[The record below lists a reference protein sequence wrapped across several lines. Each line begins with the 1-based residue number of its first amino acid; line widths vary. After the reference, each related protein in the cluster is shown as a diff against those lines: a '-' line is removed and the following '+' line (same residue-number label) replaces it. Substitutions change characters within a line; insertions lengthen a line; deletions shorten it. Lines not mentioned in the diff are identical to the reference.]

1 MAASWA
7 ILTLCQEKWR
17 ENSRRAIFTVHWGLM
32 RIGID
37 FGTTRVVVARAD
49 RGNYPVVTFEAEAGA
64 GSEWYPSLLTISDG
78 GDVRGGH
85 AAAAGGGAPLRSIK
99 RLLAASGPQGRVQGV
114 PVPELV
120 TRFLVGLREALLGES
135 NLGARAG
142 EPLEAAIA
150 VPANAP
156 ANQRTLTADAF
167 ARAGFQ
173 VVRILDEPSAA
184 GLEYAWRRPD
194 DAAVKRRHVAVYDFG
209 GGTFDASVIA
219 MSDALHEVIT
229 TEGVSRLGGDDFDEA
244 LLALSARLAER
255 ELPGPGTERDRL
267 LELCRAEKERIT
279 SATRRVAPDLFAD
292 REPAAIPIAAY
303 EEALAP
309 LIDRSIAALEA
320 ALARVS
326 ERAGVDVERS
336 TIVYQVGGA
345 SQLPAVGRALRERF
359 GRRVWRSPY
368 PHASVAI
375 GLAIAAEA
383 EASPRIAGSLTRHFG
398 VWRERDAGAGLVFD
412 PIFEKDLALRDGEP
426 LERVRR
432 YRAHHNVGHFR
443 FVECSRLDGGAPA
456 GDVTPWREVRSPLVS
471 ELADAPLDGVE
482 VRRLPVPGDEVEER
496 YRCDVNVI
504 IEVEVANLSAGYRRT
519 YGPLEID
526 TVTS

>member
-1 MAASWA
+1 
-7 ILTLCQEKWR
+7 
-17 ENSRRAIFTVHWGLM
+17 M

-49 RGNYPVVTFEAEAGA
+49 RGNFPVVTFETETGD
-64 GSEWYPSLLTISDG
+64 GSEWYPSMLAIGAG
-78 GDVRGGH
+78 GEILGGH
-85 AAAAGGGAPLRSIK
+85 AAVEAAGRSGFAPLRSLK
-99 RLLAASGPQGRVQGV
+99 RLLAVSGPEDRVRGISA
-114 PVPELV
+114 PALA
-120 TRFLVGLREALLGES
+120 THFLVGLRDALVHHS

-142 EPLEAAIA
+142 GSLEAAIA

-156 ANQRTLTADAF
+156 ANQRMLTADAF

-194 DAAVKRRHVAVYDFG
+194 DASVKRRHVAVYDFG

-229 TEGVSRLGGDDFDEA
+229 TEGISRLGGDDFDEA
-244 LLALSARLAER
+244 LLKLVFDAAGR
-255 ELPGPGTERDRL
+255 ELPPPGAERDRL
-267 LELCRAEKERIT
+267 LELCRQEKERIT
-279 SATRRVAPDLFAD
+279 TATRRLAPDLFAD
-292 REPAAIPIAAY
+292 GAGARIPIEAY
-303 EEALAP
+303 EAALRP

-326 ERAGVDVERS
+326 ARVGADVERN

-375 GLAIAAEA
+375 GLAIAADA
-383 EASPRIAGSLTRHFG
+383 EQSPRIAGSLTRHFG
-398 VWRERDAGAGLVFD
+398 VWRERDAGRGLVFD
-412 PIFEKDLALRDGEP
+412 SIFEKDSALREGAP
-426 LERVRR
+426 LTRVRR
-432 YRAHHNVGHFR
+432 YRAFHNVGHFR

-456 GDVTPWREVRSPLVS
+456 GDVTPWREVRSPLVPS
-471 ELADAPLDGVE
+471 LLDAPLDGVE
-482 VRRLPVPGDEVEER
+482 VRRLSAPGDEVEER
-496 YRCDVNVI
+496 YRCDGNGV
-504 IEVEVANLSAGYRRT
+504 IEVEIANLTAGYRRT
-519 YGPLEID
+519 YGPVAD
-526 TVTS
+526 GGKSP